1 MKKFI
6 LTLVALI
13 GLAVTF
19 ASADTFRNKDGS
31 TLTRDTVKNTEQYIE
46 KVSSENDVYTIK
58 CTYDEFFATY
68 GDADFVEIVG
78 NYNVISFMTPI
89 ENSKQFNT
97 FVFGKDKITLLM
109 YVISN
114 K

>member
-13 GLAVTF
+13 GFVAFT
-19 ASADTFRNKDGS
+19 SADTFRNKDGS
-31 TLTRDTVKNTEQYIE
+31 TLTRDTVKSTAQFIEQIT
-46 KVSSENDVYTIK
+46 SENDVYTIK

-68 GDADFVEIVG
+68 GDADFVEVVG

-89 ENSKQFNT
+89 ENSKQYNT
-97 FVFGKDKITLLM
+97 FVFGKDGITLLM
-109 YVISN
+109 YTISN